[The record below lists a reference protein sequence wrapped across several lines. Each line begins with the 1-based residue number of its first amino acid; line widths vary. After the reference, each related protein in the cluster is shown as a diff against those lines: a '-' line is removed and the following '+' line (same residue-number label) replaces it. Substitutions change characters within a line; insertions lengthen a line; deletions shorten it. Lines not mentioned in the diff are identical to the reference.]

1 MSITRSVSY
10 SNSIKQQ
17 EMRLPEEMLIK
28 TLSFLDFDTLQ
39 KTCTR
44 VSKLWFG
51 VIRNS
56 TELSGEMR
64 LKTNYIIPGIERPVF
79 VEKHIIGVKDINAVL
94 SNWKKLRVLYVNNEK
109 DIMQFGINLT
119 LHELLEKIVVSH
131 TIYLEKLD
139 KWAWVKKFW
148 FDPKQFWTPAK
159 LENVMALKID
169 LRFDENFPT
178 DTTWDTIENEMK
190 NLEELVIIGDLTKS
204 KLEYS
209 FYPKHLKKIGFDLV
223 VRSDD
228 LLEILEIIGS
238 INQLVVSGSIFVS
251 HRLNTERAK
260 NLFETAIEIIE
271 ENFTKKPTSFFVIDL
286 RDPDVYF
293 TFDGFTAKFAQE
305 RINYWDITH
314 QPDLLLNLLAT
325 NATDTH
331 TDSDDNEENSDTEA
345 MNYYYNDD
353 TDDYSDNEE
362 SSESDT
368 EAMSGSD
375 ENSGTEVEDMNNSD
389 ENSDMLDY

>member
-1 MSITRSVSY
+1 MSIR
-10 SNSIKQQ
+10 
-17 EMRLPEEMLIK
+17 
-28 TLSFLDFDTLQ
+28 
-39 KTCTR
+39 
-44 VSKLWFG
+44 
-51 VIRNS
+51 
-56 TELSGEMR
+56 
-64 LKTNYIIPGIERPVF
+64 
-79 VEKHIIGVKDINAVL
+79 
-94 SNWKKLRVLYVNNEK
+94 
-109 DIMQFGINLT
+109 
-119 LHELLEKIVVSH
+119 
-131 TIYLEKLD
+131 
-139 KWAWVKKFW
+139 
-148 FDPKQFWTPAK
+148 
-159 LENVMALKID
+159 
-169 LRFDENFPT
+169 
-178 DTTWDTIENEMK
+178 
-190 NLEELVIIGDLTKS
+190 
-204 KLEYS
+204 
-209 FYPKHLKKIGFDLV
+209 LKKIGFDLV

-238 INQLVVSGSIFVS
+238 INQLLVSGSIFVS

-271 ENFTKKPTSFFVIDL
+271 ENFTKKSTSFFVIDL

-362 SSESDT
+362 SLESDT

-375 ENSGTEVEDMNNSD
+375 EDMNNSD

>member
-1 MSITRSVSY
+1 M
-10 SNSIKQQ
+10 KQQ
-17 EMRLPEEMLIK
+17 EMRLPQEMLIK

-94 SNWKKLRVLYVNNEK
+94 SNWKKLRVLHVNNEK

-139 KWAWVKKFW
+139 KWAWVNKFW

-178 DTTWDTIENEMK
+178 DTTWDTIKNEMK

-325 NATDTH
+325 DTH

-362 SSESDT
+362 SSDSDT
-368 EAMSGSD
+368 EAMRGSD

>member
-1 MSITRSVSY
+1 
-10 SNSIKQQ
+10 
-17 EMRLPEEMLIK
+17 
-28 TLSFLDFDTLQ
+28 
-39 KTCTR
+39 
-44 VSKLWFG
+44 
-51 VIRNS
+51 
-56 TELSGEMR
+56 
-64 LKTNYIIPGIERPVF
+64 
-79 VEKHIIGVKDINAVL
+79 
-94 SNWKKLRVLYVNNEK
+94 
-109 DIMQFGINLT
+109 
-119 LHELLEKIVVSH
+119 
-131 TIYLEKLD
+131 
-139 KWAWVKKFW
+139 
-148 FDPKQFWTPAK
+148 
-159 LENVMALKID
+159 
-169 LRFDENFPT
+169 
-178 DTTWDTIENEMK
+178 MK

-375 ENSGTEVEDMNNSD
+375 ENSGTEVEDMNKSD

>member
-1 MSITRSVSY
+1 
-10 SNSIKQQ
+10 
-17 EMRLPEEMLIK
+17 
-28 TLSFLDFDTLQ
+28 
-39 KTCTR
+39 
-44 VSKLWFG
+44 
-51 VIRNS
+51 
-56 TELSGEMR
+56 
-64 LKTNYIIPGIERPVF
+64 
-79 VEKHIIGVKDINAVL
+79 
-94 SNWKKLRVLYVNNEK
+94 
-109 DIMQFGINLT
+109 
-119 LHELLEKIVVSH
+119 LEKIVVSH

-178 DTTWDTIENEMK
+178 DTTWDAIENEMK

-209 FYPKHLKKIGFDLV
+209 FYPKHLKKIEFDLV

-271 ENFTKKPTSFFVIDL
+271 ENFIRKPTSFFVIDL
-286 RDPDVYF
+286 RDPEVYF

-305 RINYWDITH
+305 RINYWDITN

-325 NATDTH
+325 DTH
-331 TDSDDNEENSDTEA
+331 SDDESDNEENSDTEA
-345 MNYYYNDD
+345 MNDYYNDD

-375 ENSGTEVEDMNNSD
+375 EISGTEFEEST
-389 ENSDMLDY
+389 Y

>member
-10 SNSIKQQ
+10 SSSIKQQ

-51 VIRNS
+51 AIRNS

-64 LKTNYIIPGIERPVF
+64 LKTNYIIPSNERPVF

-94 SNWKKLRVLYVNNEK
+94 SNWKKLRVLHVNNEK

-119 LHELLEKIVVSH
+119 LHDLLEKIVVSH
-131 TIYLEKLD
+131 TISLQKLD
-139 KWAWVKKFW
+139 KWAWVNKFW

-159 LENVMALKID
+159 LENVMALKI
-169 LRFDENFPT
+169 FVNKIDENFPM
-178 DTTWDTIENEMK
+178 DTTWDTIENGMK
-190 NLEELVIIGDLTKS
+190 NLEELAIIGDLTKS
-204 KLEYS
+204 KSEYS

-271 ENFTKKPTSFFVIDL
+271 ENFIRKPTSFFVIDL
-286 RDPDVYF
+286 RDPEVYF

-305 RINYWDITH
+305 RINYWDITN

-325 NATDTH
+325 DTH
-331 TDSDDNEENSDTEA
+331 SDDESDNEENSDTEA

-375 ENSGTEVEDMNNSD
+375 KNLGTEFEDMSNSD
-389 ENSDMLDY
+389 EISDMLDY